1 MDKKIEAYILTNKVF
16 TLATAINDNP
26 YCAHCF
32 YVYDAENKLLLFLS
46 DNATQHIKGAL
57 QNNKVAG
64 SIFNGETT
72 IVKIQGIQFVGEF
85 IAPDKSQ
92 GKRFYQLYYDKN
104 PFAKAKPSPIWAI
117 QLNWIKM
124 TDNTL
129 GFGKKLIWERD
140 KL

>member
-1 MDKKIEAYILTNKVF
+1 MDKKIEAYILANKVF
-16 TLATAINDNP
+16 TLATSINNLP

-32 YVYDAENKLLLFLS
+32 YVYDIENKRLLFLS
-46 DNATQHIKGAL
+46 DNSTQHIKEAID
-57 QNNKVAG
+57 NNKVAG

-72 IVKIQGIQFVGEF
+72 IVKIQGIQFTGEF
-85 IAPDKSQ
+85 INPTEIEAKH
-92 GKRFYQLYYDKN
+92 FYELYYQQN

-129 GFGKKLIWERD
+129 GFGKKLIWARE
-140 KL
+140 